1 MTNDIN
7 VHLGKRLRGR
17 RRLLGLSQK
26 HLASAVG
33 VRFQQIQKYEC
44 AANRMSA
51 VRLWQ
56 LSKAL
61 DVPLSY
67 FFDGFADPV
76 EQPPPSV
83 SRNQEF

>member
-7 VHLGKRLRGR
+7 IHIGKRLRGR

-26 HLASAVG
+26 HLAGAVG

-67 FFDGFADPV
+67 FFDGFPETEA
-76 EQPPPSV
+76 PPRHGSA
-83 SRNQEF
+83 

>member
-1 MTNDIN
+1 
-7 VHLGKRLRGR
+7 
-17 RRLLGLSQK
+17 LGLSQK
-26 HLASAVG
+26 HLAGAVG

-44 AANRMSA
+44 AANRLSA

-67 FFDGFADPV
+67 FFEGFQGIDEEAPAQAPATTGVD
-76 EQPPPSV
+76 
-83 SRNQEF
+83 